1 MVQYDIAWPACD
13 SERTARWGEASTEM
27 RSALQ
32 MLEKLS
38 SAPTTEQKSIKK
50 VTYKKKNNNNS
61 KKFVYG
67 TGTYYLT
74 KEKENV

>member
-38 SAPTTEQKSIKK
+38 SAPTTEQKSMKK
-50 VTYKKKNNNNS
+50 VTYKKKIIIIIIPKNS
-61 KKFVYG
+61 FTVPVP
-67 TGTYYLT
+67 TT
-74 KEKENV
+74 

>member
-38 SAPTTEQKSIKK
+38 SAPTTEQKSMKK
-50 VTYKKKNNNNS
+50 VTYKKKIIIIIIPKLKIS
-61 KKFVYG
+61 FYH
-67 TGTYYLT
+67 
-74 KEKENV
+74 